1 MGKESNI
8 ICGYLKDNQRF
19 ADLYNG
25 SFFQGRQ
32 VIRAEALREASEVY
46 TGKNKNSP
54 TTYQRIRDV
63 KKLLDNGVML
73 RILAIESQ
81 TIVDYTMPW
90 RCLDYDNL
98 EYGTQIQRI
107 KTKNQKEG
115 VYDSVAE
122 RFCGIKKSDRLIPA
136 YTICLYHGEEPW
148 DAPRCL
154 KDMMDFGCDR
164 EIWEQWFV
172 DYPMNL
178 ICINE
183 QKDFTCFHSPLR
195 ELFSVLR
202 YRKDKKELKKLL
214 QEDPQYQAMDEETAQ
229 VVGALMGVDK
239 FMQERDKY
247 RKEDK
252 YNMCQALQEMMEESK
267 EEGREEGREEVI
279 KALVEAY
286 GDLGLSREEVA
297 ERLIQKCSVPLEKA
311 DSYIRLLP
319 NN

>member
-1 MGKESNI
+1 MG
-8 ICGYLKDNQRF
+8 C
-19 ADLYNG
+19 A
-25 SFFQGRQ
+25 
-32 VIRAEALREASEVY
+32 
-46 TGKNKNSP
+46 
-54 TTYQRIRDV
+54 
-63 KKLLDNGVML
+63 
-73 RILAIESQ
+73 
-81 TIVDYTMPW
+81 
-90 RCLDYDNL
+90 
-98 EYGTQIQRI
+98 
-107 KTKNQKEG
+107 
-115 VYDSVAE
+115 
-122 RFCGIKKSDRLIPA
+122 
-136 YTICLYHGEEPW
+136 
-148 DAPRCL
+148 RCL

-252 YNMCQALQEMMEESK
+252 YNMCQALQEMMEDSK
-267 EEGREEGREEVI
+267 EEGRAEGREEGREEVI